1 LDNVT
6 TQKILFEIEQIDELI
21 NESSPLFD
29 LCKIKEPDFVERCG
43 IAMIL
48 HSFYNGIENILLMII
63 KNKDS
68 VLPNGIKW
76 HKELF
81 AKAFEITENR
91 SQIFREELKVSLNDY
106 LQFRHFVRHSYGFQL
121 KWEKMKDMLFG
132 MNVIWENI
140 KEDINMFIKNN

>member
-1 LDNVT
+1 MDNT
-6 TQKILFEIEQIDELI
+6 ISQKIQFEIEQIDELI

-43 IAMIL
+43 AAMIV
-48 HSFYNGIENILLMII
+48 HSFYNGIENILVLII

-68 VLPNGIKW
+68 TLPNGIRW

-81 AKAFEITENR
+81 DMAFEETENR
-91 SQIFREELKVSLNDY
+91 TQIFKEELKLPLNEY

-121 KWEKMKDMLFG
+121 KWAKMKNLLFDMN
-132 MNVIWENI
+132 MVWEKAKENI
-140 KEDINMFIKNN
+140 NSFIKNN

>member
-1 LDNVT
+1 MDDVT
-6 TQKILFEIEQIDELI
+6 TQKIQFEIEQIDELI

-63 KNKDS
+63 KNKDTI
-68 VLPNGIKW
+68 LPNGIKW

-81 AKAFEITENR
+81 AKAFETTENR

-140 KEDINMFIKNN
+140 KEDINMFIQNN

>member
-1 LDNVT
+1 MDNIT
-6 TQKILFEIEQIDELI
+6 TQKILFEIGQIDELI
-21 NESSPLFD
+21 QEASPLFD
-29 LCKIKEPDFVERCG
+29 LCKIREPDFVERSG

-48 HSFYNGIENILLMII
+48 HSFYNGIENILLLIT

-81 AKAFEITENR
+81 AKAFEATENR
-91 SQIFREELKVSLNDY
+91 SQIFREDLKVSLNDY

-121 KWEKMKDMLFG
+121 KWEKMKNMLFG
-132 MNVIWENI
+132 MNTIWENI
-140 KEDINMFIKNN
+140 KEDIHMFIKNN

>member
-6 TQKILFEIEQIDELI
+6 AQKILFEIEQINELI
-21 NESSPLFD
+21 NASSPLFD

-48 HSFYNGIENILLMII
+48 HSFYNGVENILLLII
-63 KNKDS
+63 KNKDLN
-68 VLPNGIKW
+68 LPNGVKW

-81 AKAFEITENR
+81 AKAFEATENR
-91 SQIFREELKVSLNDY
+91 SQILREELKLTLSDY

-121 KWEKMKDMLFG
+121 KWEKMKNMLFG
-132 MNVIWENI
+132 MNIIWENI
-140 KEDINMFIKNN
+140 KEDINMFMKNN

>member
-1 LDNVT
+1 MDSAT
-6 TQKILFEIEQIDELI
+6 SQKIRFEIEQLDELL

-29 LCKIKEPDFVERCG
+29 LCKIKEPDFVEKCG

-48 HSFYNGIENILLMII
+48 HSFYNGIENILLLII

-68 VLPNGIKW
+68 SLPSGIKW

-81 AKAFEITENR
+81 AKAFEETESR
-91 SQIFREELKVSLNDY
+91 TKIFNEEIKTPLNEY

-121 KWEKMKDMLFG
+121 KWEKMKNMLFD
-132 MNVIWENI
+132 MNTMWENI
-140 KEDINMFIKNN
+140 KNDLNKFIENN